1 MPVIELLVSGVLLG
15 GIYALIACGLN
26 LIFGV
31 MRVIN
36 FAHGELVAISA
47 LAAVSMVTTLKLP
60 FWAAVATLPF
70 AMAAVGWLMQNMV
83 LRKLEGM
90 PPIMSLLATYAIS
103 TILVNAAILVWGGGY
118 MPESV
123 SPGARML
130 GLVCFVASCPFN
142 LTAWEMT
149 SPNSMAL
156 DRRNRELVGDL
167 FGLACNCPTP
177 QPRGQAIFMDP

>member
-1 MPVIELLVSGVLLG
+1 MDDPKIDLTKSGEVLNEVFDDDKWVKNEFARHLADDLTKLSAQLASCFSLFPELNAAANGVGTQQASLIAAFAFGVVDDVLVSTKLLVSGKLMPAG
-15 GIYALIACGLN
+15 N
-26 LIFGV
+26 Q
-31 MRVIN
+31 MRQ
-36 FAHGELVAISA
+36 AIEG
-47 LAAVSMVTTLKLP
+47 T
-60 FWAAVATLPF
+60 AVAVLCS
-70 AMAAVGWLMQNMV
+70 AAD
-83 LRKLEGM
+83 
-90 PPIMSLLATYAIS
+90 LL
-103 TILVNAAILVWGGGY
+103 
-118 MPESV
+118 PESV

-130 GLVCFVASCPFN
+130 GLVCFVGSCPFN

>member
-1 MPVIELLVSGVLLG
+1 MAHREIHVHDFAGCEPRDVYDRTQVDDSIKDGDV
-15 GIYALIACGLN
+15 LN
-26 LIFGV
+26 LGNGNV
-31 MRVIN
+31 
-36 FAHGELVAISA
+36 
-47 LAAVSMVTTLKLP
+47 
-60 FWAAVATLPF
+60 
-70 AMAAVGWLMQNMV
+70 
-83 LRKLEGM
+83 
-90 PPIMSLLATYAIS
+90 
-103 TILVNAAILVWGGGY
+103 AILVKAWPTIVVGEIEQFHRLKAGTCFESFAKGKY
-118 MPESV
+118 AASAAKARVVSSSCCSPAGSIKTVLGNVAVKPFPESV

-130 GLVCFVASCPFN
+130 GLVCFVGSCPFN

>member
-1 MPVIELLVSGVLLG
+1 VLTCPCHLPILAVVLAGTTAGAFLGEHWVIAALG
-15 GIYALIACGLN
+15 LTGL
-26 LIFGV
+26 F
-31 MRVIN
+31 
-36 FAHGELVAISA
+36 
-47 LAAVSMVTTLKLP
+47 
-60 FWAAVATLPF
+60 
-70 AMAAVGWLMQNMV
+70 
-83 LRKLEGM
+83 
-90 PPIMSLLATYAIS
+90 
-103 TILVNAAILVWGGGY
+103 
-118 MPESV
+118 PESV